1 MRLTRRS
8 FLALA
13 AAVSISAIPAAVQ
26 AEEAEETGSS
36 VENIVYRMKVDL
48 PESFRYDMGEAVSQP
63 DTNAAE

>member
-1 MRLTRRS
+1 
-8 FLALA
+8 
-13 AAVSISAIPAAVQ
+13 VSISAIPAAVQ

>member
-1 MRLTRRS
+1 MRLTRWS
-8 FLALA
+8 FFTLA
-13 AAVSISAIPAAVQ
+13 AAVPISAIPAAVQ